1 MIYTITL
8 SPCADHYVTA
18 EAVPGKTNRAARSR
32 IVFGG
37 KGINV
42 SIALKNLGLENKALF
57 FAGGFTGD
65 GLISDLTAKG
75 VKYLYVKTESPTRIN
90 TKIISDNG
98 VTEINAPPGKVSGW
112 ELGRFLSLL
121 SEIRKLDTVVI
132 SGSAPECATD
142 IVRQVLSQIRDTGA
156 KLICDMHGE
165 DLKKCLEYK
174 PYLIKPNLEEAAEF
188 FGVTPDYCR
197 AEEYVKELGKYS
209 KYAILSLGG
218 SGAYMCKDGKTE
230 YVPVIDPGLG
240 VKNPV
245 GAGDSMIAGFLYA
258 EAHKADRLVC
268 AVSAGSAT
276 AYSDGICDI
285 KTFEEIKRLYR

>member
-8 SPCADHYVTA
+8 SPCVDHYVTA
-18 EAVPGKTNRAARSR
+18 EVAPGRTNRAVSSR
-32 IVFGG
+32 TVFGG
-37 KGINV
+37 KGVNV
-42 SIALKNLGLENKALF
+42 SIALKNLGLESKALF

-75 VKYLYVKTESPTRIN
+75 VKYLYVKTESQTRIN
-90 TKIISDNG
+90 TKIVSDNG
-98 VTEINAPPGKVSGW
+98 VTEINAPAGKVSGW
-112 ELGRFLSLL
+112 ELGRFLTLL

-174 PYLIKPNLEEAAEF
+174 PYMIKPNLEEAAEF
-188 FGVTPDYCR
+188 FGEKTDPYR
-197 AEEYVKELGKYS
+197 AEGYAKELAKHS
-209 KYAILSLGG
+209 KYVILSLGAG
-218 SGAYMCKDGKTE
+218 GAYMCGEGKTE
-230 YVPVIDPGLG
+230 RIPVINPGYA
-240 VKNPV
+240 VRNTV

-258 EAHKADRLVC
+258 EAHKEDRLVC
-268 AVSAGSAT
+268 AVAAGSAT

-285 KTFEEIKRLYR
+285 KTFEEIKRLYK